1 MQTQI
6 TAPIPLLNDAGEL
19 TQPGYAKSLLPVYR
33 RAHVKA
39 SPLRLK
45 EWDYYLIAND
55 RFAVALTIADNG
67 YMGLDSISFLH
78 FDQVWEQT
86 KSVMRWF
93 PMGRTN
99 LPETS
104 ASGDST
110 ITGKNY
116 VLSFRHEN
124 GGRVLTF
131 RMDDFRDGQP
141 ISGRITLT
149 DEPPESMVIATP
161 FAKPR
166 RFYYNQKI
174 NCMAASGVVTLGGQT
189 YTFDPADTSAVLDWG
204 RGVWTYH
211 NTWYWGS
218 ASGRVDG
225 VPFGWNIGYGFGDTS
240 AASENMLFYGGKA
253 HKLSQVAFHI
263 PMKNGREDYLSPWT
277 FSSDD
282 GRFEMSFT
290 PILDRAACTD
300 FKLLKS
306 DQHQVFGRFT
316 GTAILDDGTPVHVRD
331 FLGFAE
337 KVENKW

>member
-104 ASGDST
+104 ASGDSA

-116 VLSFRHEN
+116 ALSFRHEN

-131 RMDDFRDGQP
+131 RMDDFLSGQP

-174 NCMAASGVVTLGGQT
+174 NCMAASGAVTLGDQT

-204 RGVWTYH
+204 A
-211 NTWYWGS
+211 
-218 ASGRVDG
+218 ASGRTTTPG
-225 VPFGWNIGYGFGDTS
+225 TGAALPAAWTASPSAGTS
-240 AASENMLFYGGKA
+240 ATALATPPPPPRICSSTA
-253 HKLSQVAFHI
+253 ARPTSSA
-263 PMKNGREDYLSPWT
+263 RSPST
-277 FSSDD
+277 S
-282 GRFEMSFT
+282 
-290 PILDRAACTD
+290 P
-300 FKLLKS
+300 
-306 DQHQVFGRFT
+306 
-316 GTAILDDGTPVHVRD
+316 
-331 FLGFAE
+331 
-337 KVENKW
+337 